1 MKKETHT
8 VNLANVLDNSR
19 TDQDPIIQANDVI
32 LVPSQGRSGSI
43 FISGEVNRPGTIQLP
58 GERKFMARED
68 ILPQAASRTLPTSAK
83 SAPSAPPLSTSK
95 KSRSISRPSSMR
107 GAWTAMFK
115 SRRTTSLR
123 RRDLRYPA
131 RPGRG

>member
-58 GERKFMARED
+58 SERKYMASED
-68 ILPQAASRTLPTSAK
+68 ILASGGFKDFADQRKVCTIRATPQDEQEITVDLKAVLDEGRLDRDVELQADDKPT
-83 SAPSAPPLSTSK
+83 
-95 KSRSISRPSSMR
+95 
-107 GAWTAMFK
+107 
-115 SRRTTSLR
+115 TT
-123 RRDLRYPA
+123 
-131 RPGRG
+131 